1 MQVELLL
8 LWESGVFV
16 WIPRWWSDSYSVSQC
31 SDLFMKECRRVKFE
45 SGGDLGTEFLIGRR
59 FLVSFDRIFGL
70 YSGEE
75 GFSVQRISRKSLEGG
90 TPPLLDLMFRNRCH
104 FLTL

>member
-31 SDLFMKECRRVKFE
+31 SDLFMKECRRIKFE
-45 SGGDLGTEFLIGRR
+45 SGGVLIWGRN
-59 FLVSFDRIFGL
+59 F
-70 YSGEE
+70 
-75 GFSVQRISRKSLEGG
+75 
-90 TPPLLDLMFRNRCH
+90 
-104 FLTL
+104 

>member
-16 WIPRWWSDSYSVSQC
+16 WIPWWWSDSYSVSQC

-45 SGGDLGTEFLIGRR
+45 SGGVLIWGRN
-59 FLVSFDRIFGL
+59 F
-70 YSGEE
+70 
-75 GFSVQRISRKSLEGG
+75 
-90 TPPLLDLMFRNRCH
+90 
-104 FLTL
+104 